1 MKLYYF
7 ETMNPR
13 KVCALAK
20 HLGSP
25 VEYIRTDLGQGAH
38 KAPDYLV
45 KNPNGLLPLL
55 VDNGRSIW
63 ESAAIMVYLAQKS
76 GSEMWP
82 AREPDKLV
90 EVMKWLSWTNSH
102 WNGVTGAFY
111 FEHVIKAMFGM
122 GEPDLP
128 MLEKKERDFH
138 RFAKVLD
145 SQLATR
151 RFLAG
156 DSMTIADFAT
166 AVLLPYSDQIRLPL
180 ADYRSIQRWHDELMK
195 LEAWRNPWPEQP
207 SQA

>member
-25 VEYIRTDLGQGAH
+25 VEYVRTDLGQGAH
-38 KAPDYLV
+38 KAPDFLAR
-45 KNPNGLLPLL
+45 NPNGLVPLL

-63 ESAAIMVYLAQKS
+63 ESTAIMVYLAQKS

-82 AREPDKLV
+82 ARDPDKLV
-90 EVMKWLSWTNSH
+90 EVMRWLSWDAFH
-102 WNGVTGAFY
+102 WAPPTGTIY
-111 FEHVIKAMFGM
+111 FERVIKAMFDM
-122 GEPDLP
+122 GEPDEAAI
-128 MLEKKERDFH
+128 EKQTRDFH

-145 SQLATR
+145 KHLGTN

-156 DSMTIADFAT
+156 NSMTIADFAT
-166 AVLLPYSDQIRLPL
+166 AVLLPLADQIRLPL
-180 ADYRSIQRWHDELMK
+180 TDYPSMVRWNDELMQ
-195 LEAWRNPWPEQP
+195 LDAWRNPWPD
-207 SQA
+207 QAH

>member
-25 VEYIRTDLGQGAH
+25 VEYVRTDLGQGAH
-38 KAPDYLV
+38 KAPDYLAR
-45 KNPNGLLPLL
+45 NPNGLVPLL

-63 ESAAIMVYLAQKS
+63 ESTAIMVYLAQKS

-82 AREPDKLV
+82 ARDPDKLV
-90 EVMKWLSWTNSH
+90 EVMRWLSWDTGH
-102 WNGVTGAFY
+102 WAPVTGTFY
-111 FEHVIKAMFGM
+111 FERAIKPMLGL
-122 GEPDLP
+122 GEPDEA
-128 MLEKKERDFH
+128 MLENMQRDFH

-145 SQLATR
+145 QQLATR

-166 AVLLPYSDQIRLPL
+166 AVLLPYSDQIKLPIV
-180 ADYRSIQRWHDELMK
+180 DYRSIGRWHNELMQ
-195 LEAWRNPWPEQP
+195 LDAWRNPWPD
-207 SQA
+207 QAH